1 MIFSERYKLSKEF
14 DDWAKANH
22 IKDEP
27 LSVITFLDCHKQLLL
42 SPFANESTNE
52 IINASVNILAVEYLI
67 KTNNETE
74 YSKQVDKLRK
84 LSEAQLSSLDVSL
97 SLNMHTANLGA
108 MITQGDYENQKE
120 TLLSFL
126 EEVE

>member
-1 MIFSERYKLSKEF
+1 MIFSERYELSKEF
-14 DDWAKANH
+14 DNWAKVNH

-27 LSVITFLDCHKQLLL
+27 LSVITFLDCYKKLLL

-52 IINASVNILAVEYLI
+52 ILNASVNILAVEYLI
-67 KTNNETE
+67 KTNNEKE

-84 LSEAQLSSLDVSL
+84 LTEAQLASLEVYL

-108 MITQGDYENQKE
+108 MITQGDYETQKE
-120 TLLSFL
+120 ILLNFL
-126 EEVE
+126 EEV